1 MNEETITATTSPEL
15 QAPVETARAEPV
27 ESVHAEIVVANEG
40 NDLLRTIKGEN
51 YEAISF
57 FGFDETSPEGVVR
70 VFNAQ
75 EDGESLDASG
85 LTDLVLEGIILRPGT
100 RVDPVSGSRTACVNT
115 ILMTAD
121 GDYVSQSNGIART
134 AARIVSLY
142 GATGWPEAGIHVRV
156 VEQNLAGGRT
166 YKKLRL
172 VA

>member
-1 MNEETITATTSPEL
+1 MNEETMTPTTD
-15 QAPVETARAEPV
+15 EPV
-27 ESVHAEIVVANEG
+27 ESVRAEIVVANEG
-40 NDLLRTIKGEN
+40 NDLLHTIKGEN
-51 YEAISF
+51 YESISF
-57 FGFDETSPEGVVR
+57 FGFDETSPEGIVR
-70 VFNAQ
+70 LFNAQ

-100 RVDPVSGSRTACVNT
+100 RVDPVSGSRTGCVNT
-115 ILMTAD
+115 ILMTAN

-142 GATGWPEAGIHVRV
+142 GATGWPQAGIHVQV
-156 VEQNLAGGRT
+156 VEQKLAGGRT

>member
-1 MNEETITATTSPEL
+1 MNEETMTPTT
-15 QAPVETARAEPV
+15 AEPV
-27 ESVHAEIVVANEG
+27 ESARAEIVVANEG
-40 NDLLRTIKGEN
+40 NDLLHTIKGEN
-51 YEAISF
+51 YESISF
-57 FGFDETSPEGVVR
+57 FGFDETSPEGIVR

-100 RVDPVSGSRTACVNT
+100 RVDPVSGSRTGCVNT

-142 GATGWPEAGIHVRV
+142 GATGWPQAGIHVQV
-156 VEQNLAGGRT
+156 VEQKLAGGRT

>member
-1 MNEETITATTSPEL
+1 MSEIHDIPTTGEPDPIVDEMPDSTRVEL
-15 QAPVETARAEPV
+15 AVFDQGSA
-27 ESVHAEIVVANEG
+27 
-40 NDLLRTIKGEN
+40 LLRTIKDEN
-51 YEAISF
+51 YDSISF
-57 FGFDETSPEGVVR
+57 FGFDETTPEGTVR

-85 LTDLVLEGIILRPGT
+85 KTDLVLDGIILRPGT
-100 RVDPVSGSRTACVNT
+100 RVDPVSGSRTGCVNT
-115 ILMTAD
+115 ILMTAE

-142 GATGWPEAGIHVRV
+142 GMHGWPESGIHVQV
-156 VEQNLAGGRT
+156 VEQKLAGGRT

>member
-1 MNEETITATTSPEL
+1 MNEETMTPTTGEA
-15 QAPVETARAEPV
+15 QEPV
-27 ESVHAEIVVANEG
+27 ESVYSEIVVANEG
-40 NDLLRTIKGEN
+40 NDLLHMIKGEN
-51 YEAISF
+51 YESISF
-57 FGFDETSPEGVVR
+57 FGFDETSPEGIVR
-70 VFNAQ
+70 LFNAQ

-100 RVDPVSGSRTACVNT
+100 RVDPVSGSRTGCVNT

-142 GATGWPEAGIHVRV
+142 GATGWPQAGIHVQV
-156 VEQNLAGGRT
+156 VEQKLAGGRT